1 MKGPVV
7 KFKDKRCKAGI
18 PRCGMGLVANI
29 TWHSGL
35 FWCLS
40 GLKMP
45 EEIHMIWDGGM
56 LEIGDVIEVKSLLS
70 VEENIGG

>member
-1 MKGPVV
+1 MKGLVV

-45 EEIHMIWDGGM
+45 EEIHMIWRYVGNWRCNR
-56 LEIGDVIEVKSLLS
+56 IGSCRI
-70 VEENIGG
+70 